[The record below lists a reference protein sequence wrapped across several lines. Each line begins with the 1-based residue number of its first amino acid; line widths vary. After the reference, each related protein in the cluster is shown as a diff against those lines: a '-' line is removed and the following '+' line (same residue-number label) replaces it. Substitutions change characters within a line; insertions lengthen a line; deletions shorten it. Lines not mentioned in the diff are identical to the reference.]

1 MKKAAIVFASVLVV
15 ACASSPKTDVSQSNI
30 KKISNT
36 TDSTVTPSLASQ
48 NPAPISAAEME
59 LNKLTATIQH
69 LDNQSDYF
77 DYNKSSIKPEYLSVI
92 QQEAAFIKEHK
103 QDVVT
108 LEGNADERG
117 TDEYNLALG
126 SKRAIAVKK
135 RLEKM
140 GVPARQIK
148 IVSFGK
154 QKARLTCHEEKCWKE
169 NRRVDFVH
177 KLS

>member
-15 ACASSPKTDVSQSNI
+15 ACASSPKTDVSQSSGKNI
-30 KKISNT
+30 PNT
-36 TDSTVTPSLASQ
+36 TDSKPALASQ

-59 LNKLTATIQH
+59 LNKLAATIQH

-92 QQEAAFIKEHK
+92 QQEAAFIKEHT

-126 SKRAIAVKK
+126 SRRAIAVKK
-135 RLEKM
+135 SLEKM
-140 GVPARQIK
+140 GVSAQQLK

-154 QKARLTCHEEKCWKE
+154 QKAKLTCHEEKCWKE